1 MAAGSNVFYSQQY
14 ASAVELLAQQ
24 MRPRVAS
31 TFSPMTAVGKSA
43 TVVNQID
50 AFEADERTGLYD
62 AIVFGEPVHNRPW
75 VYPRN
80 FDKALPFDNIE
91 AMQMNA
97 NPTSEYV
104 AGIVAALNRKM
115 DDEAIRA
122 FFADRL
128 MGESAGTTG
137 VFAAAS
143 DGSSSS
149 FQIGVS
155 VGGTTS
161 GLNVEK
167 LQAALEVFRSVEVGV
182 DESEQIH
189 CVISAKQERNLM
201 NEIEV
206 LSADYTAKRIMDSGT
221 MVNSGY
227 MGINWIMSA
236 RLATDASGYR
246 RVPFYT
252 SKGMT
257 FCSWDG
263 GMHTD
268 VTQRKD
274 LRGHPW
280 QVYGKQSAG
289 AVRRDAKRVIEI
301 KCSEA

>member
-24 MRPRVAS
+24 LRPRIAS
-31 TFSPMTAVGKSA
+31 TFTPMTAVGKSA

-50 AFEADERTGLYD
+50 AFEAEERTGLYD
-62 AIVFGEPVHNRPW
+62 TIVFGEPTHNRPW

-80 FDKALPFDNIE
+80 FDKALPFDDIE

-97 NPTSEYV
+97 NPQSTYV
-104 AGIVAALNRKM
+104 QGIVGALNRKM
-115 DDEAIRA
+115 DDEAVRA

-128 MGESAGTTG
+128 MGESAGTT
-137 VFAAAS
+137 
-143 DGSSSS
+143 DS
-149 FQIGVS
+149 FNTSTNQVGVS

-167 LQAALEVFRSVEVGV
+167 LQAALEILRASEVGV
-182 DESEQIH
+182 EDGEQIH

-206 LSADYTAKRIMDSGT
+206 TSSDFTAKRIIDSGT
-221 MVNSGY
+221 MMGSGF
-227 MGINWIMSA
+227 MGVNWIISA
-236 RLATDASGYR
+236 RLQTNASSYR
-246 RVPFYT
+246 LVPFYT
-252 SKGMT
+252 SAGMT
-257 FCSWDG
+257 FCSWNG

-268 VTQRKD
+268 VSQRKD

-289 AVRRDAKRVIEI
+289 AVRRDAKRVVQIL
-301 KCSEA
+301 CSEA